1 MSLFSRIMSYLGWCP
16 SKKSAA
22 EFLTPSRP
30 NISSPI
36 LRLKRKLRLSIMV
49 LVFITAFYPTVHYR
63 EIEPELVKTLD
74 CNVTL
79 EDGEYLEATWNWR
92 NDCTF
97 KTNLSSNEDVL
108 VQLAYAHYLLS
119 SGNLSRLYGDQEI
132 KESHEPQPT
141 LTLNRND
148 IRVNET
154 ATSITVHILNP
165 ACWNKIRVLNPAW
178 RGDGSPAEMS
188 GSIMVYRTTEG
199 VWLPWWWAI

>member
-22 EFLTPSRP
+22 DFLTPSRP

-36 LRLKRKLRLSIMV
+36 LRLKRKLRLTIMV

-63 EIEPELVKTLD
+63 EVEPELVKTLD

-79 EDGEYLEATWNWR
+79 EDGEYLEATWKWR

-97 KTNLSSNEDVL
+97 KTNISSNEEVL
-108 VQLAYAHYLLS
+108 VQLSYAHYLLS
-119 SGNLSRLYGDQEI
+119 SGNLSRLWGDQEI
-132 KESHEPQPT
+132 NESHEPQPT

-165 ACWNKIRVLNPAW
+165 ACWNTIRVLNPAW